1 MPAAAEPKRRFR
13 RITTAGIF
21 FQGGAAAV
29 DTSTIVA
36 ALVHG
41 LTGSAM
47 AVGAAA
53 AIARYGWLFPQL
65 IVGWLAQ
72 RRSRRLPF
80 YMFGAFGR
88 VLCLAGVATLV
99 ALAGDS
105 AGTFAIAGFFVLW
118 TIYAFVSGVVAVPYN
133 DIVARSIESGK
144 RSRMLALRFF
154 GGGLLAL
161 GVAAIAGRLL
171 EVLTFSEGY
180 AAILIVGALLL
191 LISTLSFVSA
201 GEPQTPLPAE
211 HTGGFVEFLKSG
223 VEVFRRAAF
232 QRAVGPGSPVTHRWR
247 GSGERDLLRRRLRD
261 ERRSGPAAV
270 LSCSPSAQC
279 PDKGELPVKQTRL
292 RRWLTK
298 SWVLSGLYYRLHGI
312 PLTGRPAD
320 EVWYFAFGANMHD
333 SAFRERRGMH
343 PLEWRPGRIQGYRLR
358 FNLEG
363 RPKGRAAPANIA
375 LDPDA
380 EVWGVLYKITR
391 RDSLR
396 LDASEGVPGPRYWP
410 IWLEAEDVKG
420 NRIQAVAYI
429 AEGKARDGNPS
440 LRYLTML
447 REGARTHGL
456 PEQWLHYLD
465 NVKPAE

>member
-223 VEVFRRAAF
+223 VEVFRRDQRFRLFLYSRWAAGMVAMALPF
-232 QRAVGPGSPVTHRWR
+232 YILQVIAVQASSSQVAFLLGAQTTGALLSNPLWGWWGDVRGKHSLLEGVAVIGALAPLLTLFWLIANPVAATLPWFTVVFVILGAIGNGGTIAQLGYLMEISPDDRRPAYSGYFNALSAPAALLPIAGAALASVTSYAVVFAM
-247 GSGERDLLRRRLRD
+247 SGAAALLQFFLVRRLR
-261 ERRSGPAAV
+261 
-270 LSCSPSAQC
+270 
-279 PDKGELPVKQTRL
+279 
-292 RRWLTK
+292 
-298 SWVLSGLYYRLHGI
+298 
-312 PLTGRPAD
+312 
-320 EVWYFAFGANMHD
+320 N
-333 SAFRERRGMH
+333 
-343 PLEWRPGRIQGYRLR
+343 
-358 FNLEG
+358 
-363 RPKGRAAPANIA
+363 
-375 LDPDA
+375 
-380 EVWGVLYKITR
+380 
-391 RDSLR
+391 
-396 LDASEGVPGPRYWP
+396 VP
-410 IWLEAEDVKG
+410 IKE
-420 NRIQAVAYI
+420 
-429 AEGKARDGNPS
+429 
-440 LRYLTML
+440 
-447 REGARTHGL
+447 
-456 PEQWLHYLD
+456 HY
-465 NVKPAE
+465 P